1 MIESN
6 EKDPLNLSNKK
17 FSSFKIPGQAKNK
30 KRSSILYSSMSMNTM
45 QPPSFSTLQ
54 NGQLGGEISSICAS
68 FADDL
73 VTFEYSSKALINC
86 FIAFFIYLAIGAVTF
101 SYILSDKWTVIDS
114 MYFAVV
120 TFTTCGYGD
129 VHPVDAVG
137 MIVTIIFL
145 LGGVIALGFV
155 LGIIGQNLLGMNS
168 TRRKCKEQNFI
179 NRLWAGEATKLTQNI
194 PDDNDSISKEI
205 IEILKNVGP
214 YFFLIIG
221 CSLFI
226 GFMEGW
232 DIVTSIYYCVVT
244 ATSVGYGDIA
254 PETQSMRLF
263 AVLFIPFSVAV
274 MAEFVARVAALY
286 IDRKVH
292 ESEQEFLSR
301 KMTVKDFENMDTDG
315 NGFVTHEEFICFM
328 LLAMGKVEKE
338 CLDEI
343 KRIFI
348 SLDTNSL
355 GKIQRD
361 ELLQLAIP

>member
-1 MIESN
+1 MIEAN
-6 EKDPLNLSNKK
+6 EKDPLNLSNRKI
-17 FSSFKIPGQAKNK
+17 SPSKIPGQTKNE

-45 QPPSFSTLQ
+45 QPSSYNLQ
-54 NGQLGGEISSICAS
+54 NRQLGGEKYSSICAS
-68 FADDL
+68 FDDL
-73 VTFEYSSKALINC
+73 VTFEHSSKALVNC

-101 SYILSDKWTVIDS
+101 SYILSDKWPVIDS
-114 MYFAVV
+114 MYFAVA

-129 VHPVDAVG
+129 VHPVDSVG

-145 LGGVIALGFV
+145 LGGVIALGIV
-155 LGIIGQNLLGMNS
+155 LGIIGQNLLGMDNK
-168 TRRKCKEQNFI
+168 RRKCKEQKFI
-179 NRLWAGEATKLTQNI
+179 NRLWAGEATESTENI
-194 PDDNDSISKEI
+194 PDDNDLISEEI

-214 YFFLIIG
+214 YLFFIIG

-254 PETQSMRLF
+254 PKTQSMRLF
-263 AVLFIPFSVAV
+263 AVLFIPFSIAV
-274 MAEFVARVAALY
+274 MAEFVARVASLY
-286 IDRKVH
+286 IDRKVY

-315 NGFVTHEEFICFM
+315 DGFVTHEEFICFM

-361 ELLQLAIP
+361 ELVNLAIP